1 MMISKGTNLV
11 KIFCFVLFLLTISA
25 YGGEPELTPSQIDMG
40 QVKNQATATFML
52 HNKTEAPIVITRAN
66 SDCSC
71 TKVKFT
77 ERPIMAG
84 DSTKVVIKYNPAKD
98 EVGTFYKTVFVYTSH
113 SDKSVNAVIR
123 GKNY

>member
-1 MMISKGTNLV
+1 
-11 KIFCFVLFLLTISA
+11 
-25 YGGEPELTPSQIDMG
+25 
-40 QVKNQATATFML
+40 
-52 HNKTEAPIVITRAN
+52 
-66 SDCSC
+66 
-71 TKVKFT
+71 
-77 ERPIMAG
+77 MAG